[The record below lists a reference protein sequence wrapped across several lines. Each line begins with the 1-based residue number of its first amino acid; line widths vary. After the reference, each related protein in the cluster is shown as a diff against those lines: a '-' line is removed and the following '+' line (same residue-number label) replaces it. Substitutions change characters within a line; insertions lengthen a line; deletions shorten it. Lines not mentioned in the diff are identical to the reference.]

1 MLRGLSGSH
10 NLGSLSIVVITRAT
24 KGQFWIKNEMDIMRL
39 TKLNCTVF
47 FPRHANIH
55 FIASELF
62 WWHSIGWKSET
73 CWQLFNR
80 LLPNLDRFP
89 SVQNTLWI
97 IYFSSKR
104 SSNTHARCRT
114 NSILFLLWSH
124 YFVII
129 FFLVIFIFLVLW
141 LHHCWN
147 CVEDC
152 YYSRAAIFDMVSS
165 VGWLFFGREK
175 EKKKNLSR
183 DEM

>member
-1 MLRGLSGSH
+1 
-10 NLGSLSIVVITRAT
+10 
-24 KGQFWIKNEMDIMRL
+24 MRL

-114 NSILFLLWSH
+114 NSILFFLWSR

-129 FFLVIFIFLVLW
+129 FFSNFHISCIMVAPLLKLCGRLLLFSRCHLW
-141 LHHCWN
+141 YGVKRGMAFFWKG
-147 CVEDC
+147 EGKKEPFPGWD
-152 YYSRAAIFDMVSS
+152 
-165 VGWLFFGREK
+165 VGRKG
-175 EKKKNLSR
+175 
-183 DEM
+183 MIAG